1 MGRAG
6 VSGSIDLG
14 AAALIYSFT
23 GNSNIRVPIAR
34 LDDAL
39 GGIQLHVTNQIGIAE
54 TADGV
59 EIGDFEL
66 DYDLTNGVYRNGG
79 YVTGA
84 IGDSGWGWRLYGHD
98 TRWSGD
104 DLFVDAHAELGVALL
119 SLADAAG
126 FPYEALSLSA
136 GYLGDFEDYEG
147 VQFMVRGR
155 F

>member
-84 IGDSGWGWRLYGHD
+84 IGDSGWGWRL
-98 TRWSGD
+98 
-104 DLFVDAHAELGVALL
+104 
-119 SLADAAG
+119 
-126 FPYEALSLSA
+126 
-136 GYLGDFEDYEG
+136 
-147 VQFMVRGR
+147 
-155 F
+155 